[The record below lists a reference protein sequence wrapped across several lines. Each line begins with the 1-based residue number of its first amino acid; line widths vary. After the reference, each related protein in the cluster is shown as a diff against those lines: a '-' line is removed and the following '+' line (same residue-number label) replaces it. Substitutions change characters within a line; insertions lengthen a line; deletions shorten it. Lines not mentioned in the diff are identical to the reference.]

1 MIWVYCGRTLV
12 CDAADIAGYVS
23 GGLVVGMRDIQL
35 GVVAGVEEF
44 GALIYISIDLV
55 YTIQ

>member
-1 MIWVYCGRTLV
+1 M
-12 CDAADIAGYVS
+12 
-23 GGLVVGMRDIQL
+23 LVVVWLLGCEDIQL